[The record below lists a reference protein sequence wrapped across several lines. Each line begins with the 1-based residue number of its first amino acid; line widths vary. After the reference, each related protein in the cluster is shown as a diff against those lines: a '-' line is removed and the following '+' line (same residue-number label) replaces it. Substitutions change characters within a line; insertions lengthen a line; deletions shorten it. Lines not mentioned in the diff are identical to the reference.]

1 MGRAAR
7 SAVLLAAVILFL
19 LFANLVVNIGL
30 NRWQRWFFDT
40 LERRDTAFLPL
51 ALTAIAALVLIG
63 AGLAVAMVTCR
74 MTLQVNWRRWLT
86 EALMAIWLD
95 RNRLGAQG
103 ITGENHGSPAFRVAE
118 DVRLAIDPIVDLVI
132 GFLNA
137 SILAITFV
145 GILVIVGGSF
155 PLVIGG
161 TSMAVPAYIAIAAL
175 VHAAAVSGI
184 TLLVG
189 RPLMRRV
196 AQKNEAEAQFMFE
209 LTRYAEGGRMLVGAA
224 ASSDPQREMTAAFHR
239 TIGRWRAV
247 IHEHARLTW
256 IINSNSF
263 LSPAVPLLLAAP
275 KYVAGDL
282 SLGAVMQIAAAY
294 VIVLGA
300 FELAVGQ
307 LHPVGGMV
315 GVGAAR
321 R

>member
-1 MGRAAR
+1 MTCNGAGKVKPWIRRPWHWRLNRRQVVTQRVQSGPLSDFLNFASGFWMGRAAR
-7 SAVLLAAVILFL
+7 SAVLLAAAILLL

-161 TSMAVPAYIAIAAL
+161 TSTAVPAYIAIAAL

-189 RPLMRRV
+189 CRDAPCG
-196 AQKNEAEAQFMFE
+196 AEP
-209 LTRYAEGGRMLVGAA
+209 GG
-224 ASSDPQREMTAAFHR
+224 Q
-239 TIGRWRAV
+239 
-247 IHEHARLTW
+247 
-256 IINSNSF
+256 
-263 LSPAVPLLLAAP
+263 
-275 KYVAGDL
+275 
-282 SLGAVMQIAAAY
+282 
-294 VIVLGA
+294 
-300 FELAVGQ
+300 
-307 LHPVGGMV
+307 
-315 GVGAAR
+315 GVGDPRGGHGAHGSCQHRAR
-321 R
+321 ARDRCVWARQAQ